1 MLVRISLVITL
12 STFLPRSPVAP
23 TLALRYKAHEIAG
36 LNKCEFKKAVG
47 RLLSQFEGKSQVP
60 SEDEVEG
67 SRSLQAGAGRKP
79 PKEKDLLKAFDL
91 ADADRS
97 GVVDF
102 GEFVRL
108 YAMVKSGRVDG
119 IGGSFRL
126 FGVSF

>member
-1 MLVRISLVITL
+1 M
-12 STFLPRSPVAP
+12 
-23 TLALRYKAHEIAG
+23 
-36 LNKCEFKKAVG
+36 NKSEFKKAVA
-47 RLLSQFEGKSQVP
+47 RLLSQLEGKSQVP
-60 SEDEVEG
+60 SENEVEG
-67 SRSLQAGAGRKP
+67 WRSLQAGAGRKA